1 MNLPGCRMEFMI
13 STYANCPPY
22 LHIHSICQRKE
33 RNACSAQA
41 NLKTMAFLCSSS
53 VLILMSA
60 TSSLA
65 AIPKKRL
72 CQLKIRRE
80 AKQRSLDA
88 RGSRKDHV
96 HDGHNGSRSV
106 SCVHQLC
113 SCACTETPQLFS
125 NRHVG
130 TQHPPQCCAGL
141 LITLLSALSLG
152 HHPPPRHRESTPEDI
167 HKAVPTREHPP

>member
-1 MNLPGCRMEFMI
+1 ML
-13 STYANCPPY
+13 STSESQDSG
-22 LHIHSICQRKE
+22 I
-33 RNACSAQA
+33 
-41 NLKTMAFLCSSS
+41 F
-53 VLILMSA
+53 VLILCGHPDERNLIACSH
-60 TSSLA
+60 SN
-65 AIPKKRL
+65 KRL

-130 TQHPPQCCAGL
+130 TQRPSVLRRIP
-141 LITLLSALSLG
+141 
-152 HHPPPRHRESTPEDI
+152 HHTAVCTVTRTPSSSQ
-167 HKAVPTREHPP
+167 T